1 MKINLKSSSKPSF
14 NKLLPF
20 LLSLIDD
27 ALVLGLSR
35 LGLHIQ
41 WLHWLSP
48 IILLFTVVYSVVQL
62 FPYCY
67 KVWKN
72 LGLWQ

>member
-1 MKINLKSSSKPSF
+1 MKIKADSSNPSLKKF
-14 NKLLPF
+14 LPF

-48 IILLFTVVYSVVQL
+48 IILMFTIVYTIVQV
-62 FPYCY
+62 FPYFY

-72 LGLWQ
+72 LELWQ